1 MIDNIFNFL
10 LHNLGLTSSLPLLK
24 IYQNSFM
31 KIVYDYKEKGL
42 NNETGLQNEL
52 RDVSKLIDIQIEK
65 TIKQLDLEIQENII
79 NTIIIIFH
87 NCKYNYT
94 WKYSHNKK
102 YSKRDESHPKTTTSI
117 RKNGKF
123 RWFGSR
129 CCS

>member
-1 MIDNIFNFL
+1 
-10 LHNLGLTSSLPLLK
+10 
-24 IYQNSFM
+24 M

-87 NCKYNYT
+87 NCKYFYSYT
-94 WKYSHNKK
+94 
-102 YSKRDESHPKTTTSI
+102 HP
-117 RKNGKF
+117 RPN
-123 RWFGSR
+123 
-129 CCS
+129 